1 MHNLIPSVTVT
12 LADEVQRRMYFDVN
26 AHIAFEGAA
35 GATLIDTMQEIS
47 DNLRKANAAKVAP
60 KMPSVK
66 MIRALLWAGLRSD
79 TLDAEGN
86 ETERTLSQ
94 HQIGAM
100 MDLGMLMQQLHLIAE
115 AFAISMEGI
124 PNKNPQKTPK
134 AGKASRSIGSGSGVL
149 PSNGVLVD
157 VNSSD

>member
-1 MHNLIPSVTVT
+1 
-12 LADEVQRRMYFDVN
+12 MYFDVN
-26 AHIAFEGAA
+26 AHIAFEGAV

-47 DNLRKANAAKVAP
+47 ENLQRSKAAGTQP

-86 ETERTLSQ
+86 DTERTLSM

-115 AFAISMEGI
+115 AFAISMDGM
-124 PNKNPQKTPK
+124 PSKNPQKAPAHRK
-134 AGKASRSIGSGSGVL
+134 GSRSTGSGSGASL
-149 PSNGVLVD
+149 ISNGA
-157 VNSSD
+157 STGCSMSGG